1 MKDLTV
7 LESTVHYAIGK
18 AAMCWRT
25 MPQGEYDDE
34 RAKQIADELIAAIR
48 ETMMEAGLS
57 NVLSKEPQG
66 TRKKREDISLEN
78 LR

>member
-1 MKDLTV
+1 MKDLAA

-34 RAKQIADELIAAIR
+34 KANEIAEELIRVIR
-48 ETMMEAGLS
+48 ETMMDAGLDKA
-57 NVLSKEPQG
+57 LSDEKPG
-66 TRKKREDISLEN
+66 PRKKRKDVSLET

>member
-1 MKDLTV
+1 MKDLTA

-34 RAKQIADELIAAIR
+34 RAKQIAEELIRVIR
-48 ETMMEAGLS
+48 ETMMDAGLDKALHEKPA
-57 NVLSKEPQG
+57 V
-66 TRKKREDISLEN
+66 RKSRKDISLEK